1 MDLKCYLIEV
11 TIFISMMAE
20 KMETL
25 YFFYEIILF

>member
-25 YFFYEIILF
+25 FIFSMK